1 MLDLLERQTTE
12 AEDYRKVVATTNVG
26 DIATNDV
33 QRGQGPAFGVRAA
46 AQDGDE
52 RVTFSLAP
60 GHWPRVFP
68 GL

>member
-1 MLDLLERQTTE
+1 MLDLLKRQTTGE
-12 AEDYRKVVATTNVG
+12 KDHRKVVATTNVG

-33 QRGQGPAFGVRAA
+33 QRGQGPASGVGAA

-52 RVTFSLAP
+52 RVTFLLAP